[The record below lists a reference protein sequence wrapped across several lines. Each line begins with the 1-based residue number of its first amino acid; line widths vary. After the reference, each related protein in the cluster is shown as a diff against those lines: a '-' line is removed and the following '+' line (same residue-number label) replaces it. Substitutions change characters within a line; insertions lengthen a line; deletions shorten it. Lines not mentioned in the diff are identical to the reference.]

1 MNLSGY
7 LDHEEDCTC
16 LECHDRFLSS
26 SGQTTPTPQLTIDL
40 REVANVLRG
49 LMSTDADDYF
59 DRAIE
64 IIRHIDREL

>member
-26 SGQTTPTPQLTIDL
+26 SGQTTPNPAIDL

-64 IIRHIDREL
+64 IIRRIDREL